1 MLLFFL
7 VIMNDPF
14 LIISVVFWRIFWMD
28 GMHEANEKRVLM
40 AQHQCACSC
49 QNRGVF
55 IPKQGVFI
63 ALEMCKMSLCPNSH
77 DHAKFSHD
85 CVKLIRVVQKFL
97 TLWTILHNYANI
109 SHDYA
114 NISHDYA
121 KSSLS
126 TAAKWT
132 LWSTSHT
139 YTKISHVCAKIFSKR
154 KKTKLP
160 PI

>member
-1 MLLFFL
+1 
-7 VIMNDPF
+7 
-14 LIISVVFWRIFWMD
+14 MD
-28 GMHEANEKRVLM
+28 GMHEAKEEGVLM

-55 IPKQGVFI
+55 MPKTGESSCQNRGVFI
-63 ALEMCKMSLCPNSH
+63 ALEMCKTSLCPS
-77 DHAKFSHD
+77 SHD

-126 TAAKWT
+126 TAAK
-132 LWSTSHT
+132 
-139 YTKISHVCAKIFSKR
+139 
-154 KKTKLP
+154 
-160 PI
+160 